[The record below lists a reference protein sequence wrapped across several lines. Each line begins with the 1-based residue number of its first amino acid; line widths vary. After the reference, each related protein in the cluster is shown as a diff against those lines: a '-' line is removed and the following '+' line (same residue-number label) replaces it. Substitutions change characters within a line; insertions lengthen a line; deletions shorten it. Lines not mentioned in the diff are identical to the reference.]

1 MVVAKGEGVW
11 YHGNE
16 VREMVVYAIVM
27 FATAALFAVLA
38 VLIYRGKTDLIHDYH
53 QTKVKDRVAY
63 GKAFGKALA
72 VFPATMALSGAV
84 SLLGEA
90 PLIIGV
96 AVGILITGFAVG
108 MGLILGVQKKH
119 NGGLF

>member
-1 MVVAKGEGVW
+1 
-11 YHGNE
+11 
-16 VREMVVYAIVM
+16 MVVYAIVM

-38 VLIYRGKTDLIHDYH
+38 VLIFRGKTDLIHDYH
-53 QTKVKDRVAY
+53 QKKVKDRAAY

-72 VFPATMALSGAV
+72 VFPVTMALSGAV

-90 PLIIGV
+90 PLIVGV
-96 AVGILITGFAVG
+96 AVGILIAGFAVG